1 MEWSQVNKVS
11 KRSFFLCQLR
21 YLFLFPATPSSPL
34 EPKPAYR
41 KPSKEAEEEEGL
53 VTKKTPNV
61 PEEGTQQ
68 RPLDIELDEDEKDKA
83 KSPKKP
89 PQKTPRKRL
98 RKKKDSE
105 DSDEVSFFLLLK
117 LKTTHFI

>member
-1 MEWSQVNKVS
+1 M
-11 KRSFFLCQLR
+11 
-21 YLFLFPATPSSPL
+21 
-34 EPKPAYR
+34 PKPAYS
-41 KPSKEAEEEEGL
+41 KPSKEEVEEEEEEGL

-68 RPLDIELDEDEKDKA
+68 RPLDIELDDEDEKDKA

-105 DSDEVSFFLLLK
+105 DSDEVSFFSLLK

>member
-1 MEWSQVNKVS
+1 M
-11 KRSFFLCQLR
+11 
-21 YLFLFPATPSSPL
+21 FLFPATPSSPL

-41 KPSKEAEEEEGL
+41 KPSKEEAEEEEEEGL